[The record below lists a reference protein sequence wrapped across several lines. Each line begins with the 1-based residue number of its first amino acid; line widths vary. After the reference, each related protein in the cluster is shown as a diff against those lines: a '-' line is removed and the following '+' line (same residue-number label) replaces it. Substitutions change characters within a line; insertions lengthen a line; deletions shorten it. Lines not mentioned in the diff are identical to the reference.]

1 MHTTRHTLFIAIG
14 TNLGERLEN
23 IFTAITRLAEFDIHV
38 TKTSRVY
45 ETAPM
50 YVEDQPRFLNMA
62 IMAETALDAEDILK
76 ALKFLEDDIG
86 RVKSI
91 RNGPRLID
99 LDILYLDDQIID
111 EPHLQVPHVRIEERQ
126 FVLQPLLDL
135 NADWLDAR
143 TGKIIKEMAQALA
156 PDATLQPIGSNTPA

>member
-1 MHTTRHTLFIAIG
+1 MHTLFIAVG

-23 IFTAITRLAEFDIHV
+23 ITTAITRLAESDIHV

-62 IMAETALDAEDILK
+62 VMAETTLDAEDILK
-76 ALKFLEDDIG
+76 VLKFLEEDIG

-99 LDILYLDDQIID
+99 LDILYLDDKIID
-111 EPHLQVPHVRIEERQ
+111 EPHLQIPHIRIAERQ

-135 NADWLDAR
+135 NPDWLDVR
-143 TGKIIKEMAQALA
+143 TEKTIKEMSQALA
-156 PDATLQPIGSNTPA
+156 SDATLYPIESSIPV